1 MPCLCILK
9 NQFGI
14 ACFFI
19 YLLLY
24 KLSEVGNVVQNGL
37 CSTNSIQ
44 FVLILLLVL
53 SLSTLKIKMT
63 KALLFSYLICIMMM
77 DGEFS
82 QGCRYMATLNPHL
95 VLVLW
100 NLWCLTSVQSL
111 CLHAMGPF
119 TFLLCTAVLCNAL
132 YFYVCI

>member
-14 ACFFI
+14 AYFFFI

-24 KLSEVGNVVQNGL
+24 KLSQVGNVVQNGL

-44 FVLILLLVL
+44 SVLILLLVL
-53 SLSTLKIKMT
+53 SLSTHKSKMT
-63 KALLFSYLICIMMM
+63 KALLLSYLICIMVM

-95 VLVLW
+95 VLGLW
-100 NLWCLTSVQSL
+100 ICGALHLYSL
-111 CLHAMGPF
+111 CAFMLWDLSF
-119 TFLLCTAVLCNAL
+119 SYFILLYSNTLFFC
-132 YFYVCI
+132 VCI